1 MSGQLRCAA
10 ANRPMSATAH
20 ISIAA
25 VSLIVSRLQFAHPA
39 YKTPHLDIFE
49 LNSFETQYP

>member
-1 MSGQLRCAA
+1 
-10 ANRPMSATAH
+10 MSATAH